1 MTVRIPAGI
10 ESGMRVRLAGQ
21 GEVGMGGGPAGD
33 LYVEVSERP
42 HDVFIR
48 DKDDLHCTLRV
59 PMADAALGAEFT
71 VASILGDDITVAIEP
86 GTQPGQVVKVR
97 GQGMP
102 HVNSGVRGT
111 LHVHLDVHVPTK
123 LDAGQSAALSAY
135 RETSGEQ
142 IDLVTTT
149 AAAAPGGLFSRLRNA
164 FAGR

>member
-1 MTVRIPAGI
+1 
-10 ESGMRVRLAGQ
+10 
-21 GEVGMGGGPAGD
+21 
-33 LYVEVSERP
+33 
-42 HDVFIR
+42 
-48 DKDDLHCTLRV
+48 
-59 PMADAALGAEFT
+59 
-71 VASILGDDITVAIEP
+71 
-86 GTQPGQVVKVR
+86 
-97 GQGMP
+97 MP

>member
-1 MTVRIPAGI
+1 
-10 ESGMRVRLAGQ
+10 
-21 GEVGMGGGPAGD
+21 
-33 LYVEVSERP
+33 
-42 HDVFIR
+42 
-48 DKDDLHCTLRV
+48 
-59 PMADAALGAEFT
+59 
-71 VASILGDDITVAIEP
+71 
-86 GTQPGQVVKVR
+86 
-97 GQGMP
+97 MP

-142 IDLVTTT
+142 IDLVTTA